1 MSLGAF
7 HEHLCSGGVLG
18 GALGL
23 EKLSEAVPLSQV
35 EPVAPNSWSMFTFGG
50 EEAVTFAP
58 VPKEASET
66 SIAHQTHTQ
75 PLWNFFCPGTPEGKE
90 CSPELGCL

>member
-35 EPVAPNSWSMFTFGG
+35 EPVAPNSWSMFTFGR

-58 VPKEASET
+58 VPKETSET
-66 SIAHQTHTQ
+66 LFH
-75 PLWNFFCPGTPEGKE
+75 
-90 CSPELGCL
+90 CSPDPHSASLEFFLSWDSRGKGM